1 MKLRILSF
9 LLCLAV
15 LASLTPACLADSS
28 APQVQALADSV
39 LASQL
44 QAAGAADPQAWLNGS
59 LADTAGMGAEWF
71 VFAFSQQG
79 DYDFS
84 AYQAKLRAYLAE
96 NKVPSASTRLK
107 YALVLRAT
115 GLADP
120 YVDTAMHDAIGQQGI
135 MSWVYGLHMLTNGCH
150 SDVVGA
156 EEIVSTILSLQ
167 FADGGW
173 ALNGTAADVDV
184 TAMTLQALAPYADRA
199 EVSAAIDRALA
210 LLSQR
215 QMEDGGFASYG
226 RPNPESAAQ
235 VLIALCALGIDGL
248 QDARFIK
255 NGHTLLDAMA
265 AYQLPD
271 GSVSHL
277 MGGPASQMA
286 AVQVYM
292 ACLAWQR
299 FTQGQPA
306 LYLLDHPLTQSEPQP
321 ITAPLGYKPIAVAV
335 IAVLALIGC
344 LLLLI
349 RKKRSPKNY
358 LAILAIAA
366 LLITG
371 VLTTDIQSAD
381 SYYTTPAA
389 APAEPIGSVTLSIRC
404 DTVKGLADHI
414 PADGV
419 ILPETLFPIG
429 KDDTVYSILTRAAQ
443 TRRIHLESS
452 GAPGMVYV
460 TGIANLYEFSY
471 GDLSGWNY
479 FVNGESASVGCD
491 QYILKN
497 GDVIEWH
504 YTRALGE
511 DLK

>member
-1 MKLRILSF
+1 MKLRILSL

-15 LASLTPACLADSS
+15 LASLTPSCLAETS

-44 QAAGAADPQAWLNGS
+44 QAAGAADPQAWLKGY

-71 VFAFSQQG
+71 VFALSQQG

-96 NKVPSASTRLK
+96 NKVSSASTRLK

-115 GLADP
+115 GMADP
-120 YVDTAMHDAIGQQGI
+120 YIDTVMQDAIGQQGI

-150 SDVVGA
+150 SDAIGT
-156 EEIVSTILSLQ
+156 EEVISTLLSLQ

-184 TAMTLQALAPYADRA
+184 TAMTLQALAPYADQA
-199 EVSAAIDRALA
+199 EVSAAIDRAVA

-215 QMEDGGFASYG
+215 QMEDGGYASYG
-226 RPNPESAAQ
+226 KPNPESAAQ

-255 NGHTLLDAMA
+255 NGRTLLDAMA

-306 LYLLDHPLTQSEPQP
+306 LYLLDHALTQSEPQP
-321 ITAPLGYKPIAVAV
+321 ITAPLGYKPIAAAV

-358 LAILAIAA
+358 LAILVIAT

-371 VLTTDIQSAD
+371 VMTTNIQSAD
-381 SYYTTPAA
+381 SYYTAPAA
-389 APAEPIGSVTLSIRC
+389 APAEPVGSVTLSIHC

-419 ILPETLFPIG
+419 ILPQTLFPIG

-460 TGIANLYEFSY
+460 SGIANLYEFAY

-491 QYILKN
+491 QYILKD